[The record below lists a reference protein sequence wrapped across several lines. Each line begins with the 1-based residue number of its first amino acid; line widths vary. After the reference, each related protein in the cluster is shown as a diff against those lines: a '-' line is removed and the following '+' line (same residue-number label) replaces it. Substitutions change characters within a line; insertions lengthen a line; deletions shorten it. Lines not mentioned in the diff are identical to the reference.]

1 MQLYQHCAATKPLFK
16 NRILTFFFTDPLHQ
30 KGWVNRHISR
40 ECYRYLERPV
50 SQNWLDF
57 SWNPFLS
64 WPRFP
69 EKVISFYP
77 KRNQNSFLHILC
89 RNPGDSK
96 SQFHREQDT
105 KVELFC
111 SKSIQK
117 TQCLCSRQISQPLCT
132 VVILSRL
139 NRCKIKL
146 ATDTAKCITYGIFL
160 KQWGNVLLS
169 HNCHFLN

>member
-1 MQLYQHCAATKPLFK
+1 MQLYQHCAAAKPLFK
-16 NRILTFFFTDPLHQ
+16 NRILTFLSIYRPFAPEGVT
-30 KGWVNRHISR
+30 KRHISR
-40 ECYRYLERPV
+40 ERYRYLERPV

-69 EKVISFYP
+69 EKVISLYP

-89 RNPGDSK
+89 RNPGDNK
-96 SQFHREQDT
+96 SQFHGEQDT

-117 TQCLCSRQISQPLCT
+117 ARCLCSQHRQISQPFCT
-132 VVILSRL
+132 VVITLPIQS
-139 NRCKIKL
+139 
-146 ATDTAKCITYGIFL
+146 
-160 KQWGNVLLS
+160 V
-169 HNCHFLN
+169 

>member
-1 MQLYQHCAATKPLFK
+1 MQLYQHCAAAKPLFK
-16 NRILTFFFTDPLHQ
+16 NRILTFLSIYRPLHQ
-30 KGWVNRHISR
+30 KGWVNKHMSR
-40 ECYRYLERPV
+40 LCHRCLERPG

-69 EKVISFYP
+69 EKVIPLYP

-111 SKSIQK
+111 FKSIQK
-117 TQCLCSRQISQPLCT
+117 ARCLCSQHQQISQPLCT
-132 VVILSRL
+132 VVI
-139 NRCKIKL
+139 
-146 ATDTAKCITYGIFL
+146 T
-160 KQWGNVLLS
+160 LLIES
-169 HNCHFLN
+169 V